1 MRIDSASRH
10 ISASPEVIFQAF
22 ATEGAMERWLP
33 PSNMRG
39 RMVHFD
45 FRQGG
50 SYRMRLTYKDASEG
64 SGKTSED
71 SDEVDVHLVRIE
83 AAKLIDQQVTF
94 ESDDPA
100 FAGVMRMIWTFQP
113 DNGKTL
119 VIIRAEN
126 VPSGISAED
135 HEVGLN
141 SSLDNLAAFVEA
153 KDA

>member
-1 MRIDSASRH
+1 
-10 ISASPEVIFQAF
+10 
-22 ATEGAMERWLP
+22 
-33 PSNMRG
+33 
-39 RMVHFD
+39 
-45 FRQGG
+45 
-50 SYRMRLTYKDASEG
+50 MRLTYKDASEG